1 MLRRDGDEPASLRE
15 KEIAGQIESIFMK
28 SCDETRPAIGAWL
41 DGELSLS
48 EAEAVREHVAGCAVC
63 AEERRQLE
71 KLQAVMTSVFA
82 TEADQIA
89 FEPFWRDVRD
99 RIENRKSWPV
109 ELVDWVRSAVGAP
122 LLVWAVPAVIVILI
136 AVVSF
141 DPFLSGSRWGLPR
154 NNYAAVE
161 SIDAHGRNVALL
173 REDETKTTVIWLY
186 QNPEGENE
194 TTEAPAQNG
203 PSF

>member
-1 MLRRDGDEPASLRE
+1 M
-15 KEIAGQIESIFMK
+15 
-28 SCDETRPAIGAWL
+28 
-41 DGELSLS
+41 DGELNLS

-63 AEERRQLE
+63 AEDRKQLE
-71 KLQAVMTSVFA
+71 KLQAVMKSVFT
-82 TEADQIA
+82 TEADKIA
-89 FEPFWRDVRD
+89 FEPFWRDIRN
-99 RIENRKSWPV
+99 RIENKRSWPV
-109 ELVDWVRSAVGAP
+109 ELVDWVRSAACAP
-122 LLVWAVPAVIVILI
+122 LLVWAVPAVIVLVI

-141 DPFLSGSRWGLPR
+141 NPFLSGSRWGLPR

-186 QNPEGENE
+186 QNPEGDNE

>member
-1 MLRRDGDEPASLRE
+1 M
-15 KEIAGQIESIFMK
+15 
-28 SCDETRPAIGAWL
+28 
-41 DGELSLS
+41 DGELSPS
-48 EAEAVREHVAGCAVC
+48 EADAVRDHVAGCAVC

-71 KLQAVMTSVFA
+71 KLQTVMKSVFA
-82 TEADQIA
+82 AEADKIA
-89 FEPFWRDVRD
+89 FEPFWRDIRD
-99 RIENRKSWPV
+99 QIENKRTLPV

-141 DPFLSGSRWGLPR
+141 NPFLSDSRWGLSR

>member
-1 MLRRDGDEPASLRE
+1 MKTCDDIRPML
-15 KEIAGQIESIFMK
+15 
-28 SCDETRPAIGAWL
+28 GAWL
-41 DGELSLS
+41 DGELGPS
-48 EAEAVREHVAGCAVC
+48 EAEAVRGHVAGCAIC

-71 KLQAVMTSVFA
+71 KLEAVMKSVFA
-82 TEADQIA
+82 TEAEQIA
-89 FEPFWRDVRD
+89 FGPFWRSVQD
-99 RIENRKSWPV
+99 RIENRKTWPV
-109 ELVDWVRSAVGAP
+109 ELIDWARSAVGAP
-122 LLVWAVPAVIVILI
+122 LLVWAVPAVIV
-136 AVVSF
+136 VVIGVFSLN
-141 DPFLSGSRWGLPR
+141 PFWWGSRWGMSR

-194 TTEAPAQNG
+194 KTEAPAQNG

>member
-1 MLRRDGDEPASLRE
+1 
-15 KEIAGQIESIFMK
+15 MK
-28 SCDETRPAIGAWL
+28 TCDDIRPVLGAWL
-41 DGELSLS
+41 DGELSAAES
-48 EAEAVREHVAGCAVC
+48 EAVRGHVAVCAIC

-71 KLQAVMTSVFA
+71 KLQAVMKSVFA
-82 TEADQIA
+82 TEADRIA
-89 FEPFWRDVRD
+89 FEPFWRGVRD
-99 RIENRKSWPV
+99 RIENRKAWPV

-136 AVVSF
+136 GVFSF
-141 DPFLSGSRWGLPR
+141 NPFWSGSRWGMPQ

-194 TTEAPAQNG
+194 TTEAPAQSG